1 MLLIAVPELSIK
13 YLTSP
18 NLLSSYIEHLF
29 KICLHYVPFN
39 LRTHWVACLLAF
51 WGPRLIFWGFW
62 RRQHI
67 LISQGFLFCPPNA
80 GKLKKTDLFTSMQ
93 PKPAPKRLIRSP
105 QNCVPF
111 PTDSALFIFKC
122 GLFNITSLPNIFSI
136 SQAEWLSVSLLVN
149 DSSADII
156 KIFLAPKQTQHF

>member
-1 MLLIAVPELSIK
+1 MPELSIN

-29 KICLHYVPFN
+29 KIYLHYVPVN

-51 WGPRLIFWGFW
+51 WGPPLIFWGFW

-80 GKLKKTDLFTSMQ
+80 GKLKKQKRIRL
-93 PKPAPKRLIRSP
+93 PAPKRLIRSQ

-111 PTDSALFIFKC
+111 PTDSALFIFKR

-136 SQAEWLSVSLLVN
+136 SQAE
-149 DSSADII
+149 
-156 KIFLAPKQTQHF
+156 

>member
-1 MLLIAVPELSIK
+1 MPELSIN

-29 KICLHYVPFN
+29 KIYLHYVPFN

-51 WGPRLIFWGFW
+51 WGPPLIFWGFW

-67 LISQGFLFCPPNA
+67 LISRGFLFCPPNA
-80 GKLKKTDLFTSMQ
+80 GKLKKQKQIHLPPCNQNQLQSDWSDHSRIASLFQQTLHYSYSNVGF
-93 PKPAPKRLIRSP
+93 L
-105 QNCVPF
+105 
-111 PTDSALFIFKC
+111 
-122 GLFNITSLPNIFSI
+122 TSLPNIFSI
-136 SQAEWLSVSLLVN
+136 SQTEWLSVSLLVN
-149 DSSADII
+149 NSSADII